1 MNTEKKISAKTV
13 LNLNE
18 AAELTGVN
26 SGRLATMRNQLLE
39 AGTFVEGGRRN
50 LKWSIPVSALVQL
63 GFLSDQFE
71 PIERTRARRRT
82 KEEVLVSALA
92 GLDRDLASA
101 EERMATLRA
110 ARDEKAEAL
119 AATRER
125 KVAVAQ
131 REVEK
136 AKRVLAEY
144 EPLLSSEGYAGA

>member
-1 MNTEKKISAKTV
+1 MTTEKKISAKTL

-39 AGTFVEGGRRN
+39 AGASVEGGRRN
-50 LKWSIPVSALVQL
+50 LKWTIPISALVQL
-63 GFLSDQFE
+63 GFLSEQFE

-82 KEEVLVSALA
+82 KEEVLVSTIA
-92 GLDRDLASA
+92 GLDRDLAAA

-110 ARDEKAEAL
+110 ARDEKAGAL
-119 AATRER
+119 AATREK
-125 KVAVAQ
+125 KVAVAE

-136 AKRVLAEY
+136 AKRLLAEY

>member
-1 MNTEKKISAKTV
+1 MTTEKKISAKTV

-26 SGRLATMRNQLLE
+26 SGRLATMRSQLLE
-39 AGTFVEGGRRN
+39 AGATVEGGRRN
-50 LKWSIPVSALVQL
+50 LKWSIPASTLVQL
-63 GFLSDQFE
+63 GFLSDSFE

-101 EERMATLRA
+101 EERLTTLRA
-110 ARDEKAEAL
+110 VRDEKAEAL
-119 AATRER
+119 AATREK

-144 EPLLSSEGYAGA
+144 EPLLVK

>member
-1 MNTEKKISAKTV
+1 MTTEKKISAKAL

-26 SGRLATMRNQLLE
+26 SGRLATMRSQLLE
-39 AGTFVEGGRRN
+39 AGATVEGGRRN
-50 LKWSIPVSALVQL
+50 LKWTIPVSTLVQL

-82 KEEVLVSALA
+82 KEEVLVSTIA
-92 GLDRDLASA
+92 GLDRDLSSA
-101 EERMATLRA
+101 EERLTTLRA
-110 ARDEKAEAL
+110 VREEKAEAL
-119 AATRER
+119 AVTREK

-144 EPLLSSEGYAGA
+144 EPLLVK

>member
-1 MNTEKKISAKTV
+1 MTTEKKISAKTL

-18 AAELTGVN
+18 AAELTEVN
-26 SGRLATMRNQLLE
+26 SGRLATMRDQLLE
-39 AGTFVEGGRRN
+39 AGASVEGGRRN
-50 LKWSIPVSALVQL
+50 LKWTIPISALVQL
-63 GFLSDQFE
+63 GFLSEQFE

-82 KEEVLVSALA
+82 KEEVLVSTIA
-92 GLDRDLASA
+92 GLDRDLAAA

-110 ARDEKAEAL
+110 ARDEKAGAL
-119 AATRER
+119 AATREK

-144 EPLLSSEGYAGA
+144 EPLLVKS